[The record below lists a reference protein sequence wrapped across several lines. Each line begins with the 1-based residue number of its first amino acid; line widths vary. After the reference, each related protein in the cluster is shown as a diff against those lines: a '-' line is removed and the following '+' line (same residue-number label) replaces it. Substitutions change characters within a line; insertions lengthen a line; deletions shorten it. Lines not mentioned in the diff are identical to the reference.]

1 VVATDAFVV
10 VPFCNLIQ
18 NNLSKM
24 ERTNRSPS
32 PERTE
37 PEPIRTGMITR
48 SRRQSLPPSPVR
60 IPFIENAIEAQRIQN
75 IRIQQDVCHR
85 MHKLTLIVI

>member
-1 VVATDAFVV
+1 
-10 VPFCNLIQ
+10 
-18 NNLSKM
+18 M

-60 IPFIENAIEAQRIQN
+60 IPFIEDAIEAQRIQN
-75 IRIQQDVCHR
+75 IRIQQDVCHLMHENNINSYSNR
-85 MHKLTLIVI
+85 MKFKMILRS